1 MNECNHIYP
10 GFSDTKLVALL
21 HISLV
26 WCDTNAINHTLI
38 SMCALRGQSSV
49 WAVTAAACSNGCMHL
64 EVGLHRACEISHHT
78 HLRYTQLLLYKLFG
92 RQKWQPADGRA
103 LVTAPLPESSVG
115 GFFQG
120 DYYMGNCSTG
130 SIMPCGQPSSSVIS
144 WTGRERRHGTGPFH
158 VPVLSRKMNY
168 MDIYLIEFMQICQWN
183 FV

>member
-1 MNECNHIYP
+1 MNECNRIYP

-26 WCDTNAINHTLI
+26 MWYECNHTLI
-38 SMCALRGQSSV
+38 SMWALRGQSSV
-49 WAVTAAACSNGCMHL
+49 WAVAAAASNGCMHL

-78 HLRYTQLLLYKLFG
+78 HLRYTQLLLYELCG

-103 LVTAPLPESSVG
+103 LVTAPLPESSVDG
-115 GFFQG
+115 LFQG

-144 WTGRERRHGTGPFH
+144 WTGRERRHGTVRFH
-158 VPVLSRKMNY
+158 VPVLWWRGNWHLALYSR
-168 MDIYLIEFMQICQWN
+168 
-183 FV
+183 

>member
-10 GFSDTKLVALL
+10 GVSDTKLVALL

-26 WCDTNAINHTLI
+26 SCDVIRMQSYTDQYVRTA
-38 SMCALRGQSSV
+38 SSV
-49 WAVTAAACSNGCMHL
+49 ISVSSDRCSNGCMHS

-78 HLRYTQLLLYKLFG
+78 HLRYTQLLLYILFG

-115 GFFQG
+115 VFFQG

-144 WTGRERRHGTGPFH
+144 WTGRERRHGTVPFH
-158 VPVLSRKMNY
+158 VPVL
-168 MDIYLIEFMQICQWN
+168 
-183 FV
+183 

>member
-26 WCDTNAINHTLI
+26 SCDVIRMQSYTDQYVRTAWSVI
-38 SMCALRGQSSV
+38 SVSCDR
-49 WAVTAAACSNGCMHL
+49 CSNGCMHL

-144 WTGRERRHGTGPFH
+144 WTGRERRHGTVRFH
-158 VPVLSRKMNY
+158 VPVL
-168 MDIYLIEFMQICQWN
+168 
-183 FV
+183 